1 MLVTYLSSVII
12 WMIIIFCACRIFTN
26 KIIKNGWVDNENK
39 KQPHWL
45 FALFALS
52 AVPILRV
59 WIACM
64 VIYMA
69 TVTKKEFTDK
79 YGKEL

>member
-1 MLVTYLSSVII
+1 MLETYLSSVII
-12 WMIIIFCACRIFTN
+12 WMIIIFCDCCIFTN

-39 KQPHWL
+39 NRKNWL
-45 FALFALS
+45 FTLFILS

-59 WIACM
+59 WFACM

-69 TVTKKEFTDK
+69 NVTKKEFTDK
-79 YGKEL
+79 YGEEL

>member
-12 WMIIIFCACRIFTN
+12 WMIIIFCACHIFAN

-39 KQPHWL
+39 NRKNWL
-45 FALFALS
+45 FTLFALS

-69 TVTKKEFTDK
+69 NVTKEEFNDK
-79 YGKEL
+79 YGEEL

>member
-1 MLVTYLSSVII
+1 MLETYLSSVVI
-12 WMIIIFCACRIFTN
+12 WMMIIFCACRIFAN
-26 KIIKNGWVDNENK
+26 KIIKNGWLDNENK
-39 KQPHWL
+39 KQQNWL
-45 FALFALS
+45 FTLFVLS

-69 TVTKKEFTDK
+69 TVTREEFNEK
-79 YGKEL
+79 YGEEL